1 MAEYMILKLKKLNF
15 IDKLQDNL
23 SSFIWILLILFSIL
37 NLDILLHSLLTLVH
51 FVFEWIEL
59 GLEHLIEHLFHT
71 SRKQSQVIVFYLLLS
86 TGSYLLYYL
95 CRGIPD
101 LYRHY
106 KSRLM
111 AVCLRYKASA
121 WLYWQDQ
128 SLIGKLKL
136 IAVGLLCVK
145 LLYFLIFG

>member
-37 NLDILLHSLLTLVH
+37 NLDVLLHSLLTLVH
-51 FVFEWIEL
+51 MAFEWIEL
-59 GLEHLIEHLFHT
+59 GLEKLIEHLFHT

-86 TGSYLLYYL
+86 IGSYLLYCL
-95 CRGIPD
+95 CRGVPD

-111 AVCLRYKASA
+111 TVCLRYKASA

-128 SLIGKLKL
+128 APIGKLKL
-136 IAVGLLCVK
+136 IAAGLLSVK
-145 LLYFLIFG
+145 LLYFLIFS